1 MEAFAKILK
10 DFQRW
15 TTAEKLH
22 LRSDSISRSA
32 FGTPWKKT
40 KKRRKFSVKLKVC
53 NFIKTRNF
61 SKMFKDFAATF
72 GTLDFTGKRLCRN
85 QWRVKW
91 NSQAA
96 CYLIRKIINIFL
108 RASEWLLVCVC
119 VFVFISFHRRGFS
132 WLKQNNKCNA
142 RDQAY
147 VVLRKLLCVKYLH
160 RHVID
165 NHSRDLQASNC
176 ARVSIKQGGAT
187 RNKRKLLELSENQQ

>member
-108 RASEWLLVCVC
+108 RASKLLLVLNTALHSAG
-119 VFVFISFHRRGFS
+119 IS
-132 WLKQNNKCNA
+132 KQKCSRYIFFAFRLMFN
-142 RDQAY
+142 
-147 VVLRKLLCVKYLH
+147 LLY
-160 RHVID
+160 
-165 NHSRDLQASNC
+165 SN
-176 ARVSIKQGGAT
+176 I
-187 RNKRKLLELSENQQ
+187 